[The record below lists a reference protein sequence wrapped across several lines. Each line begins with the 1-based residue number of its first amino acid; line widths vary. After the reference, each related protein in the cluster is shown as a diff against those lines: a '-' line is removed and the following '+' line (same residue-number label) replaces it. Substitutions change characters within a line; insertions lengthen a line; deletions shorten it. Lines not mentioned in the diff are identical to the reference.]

1 MSLLLL
7 TAGTGAGGPADLFAN
22 ATGYFAT
29 LTGSATGTSAIE
41 GKALSTFAPL
51 YGTSDAELFPF
62 EIDKE
67 FIPGGEGRE
76 SFQPRFRPAARATT
90 ATVMAFF
97 PAFNG
102 RARATITPAFAAG
115 GPLPKR
121 TERIRPPEEER
132 EFRILARARGKLAP
146 LAGQASAH
154 SRVLAAA
161 DVPFEPLR
169 AWAQVEMTWPDDT
182 AELVAIMLMVDQ
194 EAA

>member
-7 TAGTGAGGPADLFAN
+7 TAGAAPAGPADLFAN

-29 LTGSATGTSAIE
+29 LTGSATGTSAIN
-41 GKALSTFAPL
+41 GNALAYFAPL

-76 SFQPRFRPAARATT
+76 SFQSRILFRQRRIT
-90 ATVMAFF
+90 ATAVAHLA
-97 PAFNG
+97 PLTGRG
-102 RARATITPAFAAG
+102 RAHVTPAFAAG

-146 LAGQASAH
+146 LSGQAVGQ

-161 DVPFEPLR
+161 DAPFEPLR
-169 AWAQVEMTWPDDT
+169 AWAKVEQSWPDDT